1 VVDRR
6 HFGRAAEDCFIGQ
19 STLSAGVQELEDLL
33 GVILLERTQ
42 RSVTPTPIGIEI
54 AERARALL
62 KGAEDF
68 LDVARA
74 AQDPMSGSLQ
84 LGMVSTIGPFFIP
97 RVIPRLRD
105 AFPKLKIYL
114 REEQTA
120 PLLARLETG
129 RLDAAVLALPY
140 PLGDVETEE
149 FAQDRF
155 FVVCPSG
162 HRFGALAAVRPDD
175 LAMEDLLLLEDGHCM
190 RDHALAACALEG
202 ARRNVA
208 FQGTSLQTLV
218 QMVANGLGVTE
229 TRREPKRF
237 AACSPMTPL
246 KRLAMRMR
254 RLSIAKARSNFGDIW
269 PRMARTLGETIN
281 SSALLITGEM
291 ASVRKR
297 RS

>member
-1 VVDRR
+1 
-6 HFGRAAEDCFIGQ
+6 
-19 STLSAGVQELEDLL
+19 LSAGVQELEDLL

-74 AQDPMSGSLQ
+74 AQDPMSGPLQ

-97 RVIPRLRD
+97 RVIPRLRG

-140 PLGDVETEE
+140 PLLGDVETEE
-149 FAQDRF
+149 IAQDRF
-155 FVVCPSG
+155 LVVCPSSN
-162 HRFGALAAVRPDD
+162 RFGALAAVRPDD

-202 ARRNVA
+202 AQVD
-208 FQGTSLQTLV
+208 S
-218 QMVANGLGVTE
+218 
-229 TRREPKRF
+229 REPAEF
-237 AACSPMTPL
+237 ALPFQIL
-246 KRLAMRMR
+246 
-254 RLSIAKARSNFGDIW
+254 IKALMERQFLC
-269 PRMARTLGETIN
+269 AE
-281 SSALLITGEM
+281 
-291 ASVRKR
+291 
-297 RS
+297 